1 VSSKLYYAANMPEHD
16 QRHIHAG
23 LPGAGQGRLG
33 AGTVYPCAVPGIS
46 LTDYSL
52 SLAQKGWGPHCTGPF
67 TTITLSNGVKLTC
80 DSRVAELNTLVLN
93 SIIRDG
99 YTIRQSDTGCYN
111 CRYIAG
117 TTIWSNHA
125 WGLAVDLNWT
135 TNPQHS
141 PLITDQPAWVLQ
153 RFNRYGYAWGG
164 NYNPPTT
171 PDAMHHEFMGTPA
184 QAVAATD
191 LARTELTGAAPP
203 PPPVGGYPAP
213 TRSPVTGNLEIP
225 GFDCSYTKPGWME
238 MQAAGYTFM
247 VGYVSPTAGK
257 NLTAGNF
264 YDYHVRAGMAVGLVW
279 EATVGRAL
287 QGSSA
292 GTADGKAAELQA
304 NAIGYPVDAVIFF
317 AVDQDT
323 TSASYPAIQAY
334 ANSFNL
340 NTRRPVGIYGEAD
353 VIDHFVTPGVQP
365 VRYGWQT
372 AAWSAGRLSAK
383 AGLYQRVGHPGW
395 PVPATVAAGAFDEDV
410 AISRVPLAGW
420 Q

>member
-16 QRHIHAG
+16 QRNIHAS
-23 LPGAGQGRLG
+23 LPGHEPGRLG

-52 SLAQKGWGPHCTGPF
+52 SLAQKGWGAHCTGPF
-67 TTITLSNGVKLTC
+67 TTITAANGVKVTV
-80 DSRVAELNTLVLN
+80 DSRIAELATLLLN
-93 SIIRDG
+93 ETLRQG
-99 YTIRQSDTGCYN
+99 YAIRQSDTGAYN
-111 CRYIAG
+111 CRYISG
-117 TTIWSNHA
+117 TTTWSNHA
-125 WGLAVDLNWT
+125 WGLAIDINWT
-135 TNPQHS
+135 TNPQRS
-141 PLITDQPAWVLQ
+141 PLTTDEPAWMQQLW
-153 RFNRYGYAWGG
+153 NRYGFAWGG

-171 PDAMHHEFMGTPA
+171 PDAMHHEFMGTPL
-184 QAVAATD
+184 QSVAATT

-203 PPPVGGYPAP
+203 PVSGEYPAP
-213 TRSPVTGNLEIP
+213 KRSPITGNMEIP

-247 VGYVSPTAGK
+247 VGYVSPNSAK

-279 EATVGRAL
+279 EATPGRAL

-323 TSASYPAIQAY
+323 TSANYAAIQAY
-334 ANSFNL
+334 ANAFNL

-353 VIDHFVTPGVQP
+353 VVDHFVTPGVQP

-372 AAWSAGRLSAK
+372 AAWSGGRLSAK
-383 AGLYQRVGHPGW
+383 ANLYQRTGHPGW
-395 PVPATVAAGAFDEDV
+395 PVPATVAATAFDEDV